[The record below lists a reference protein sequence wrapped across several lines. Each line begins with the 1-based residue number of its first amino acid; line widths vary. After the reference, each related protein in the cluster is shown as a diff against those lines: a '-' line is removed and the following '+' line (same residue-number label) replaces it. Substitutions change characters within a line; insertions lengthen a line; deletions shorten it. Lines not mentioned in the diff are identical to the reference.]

1 MATTSSPQLTPLL
14 PRILRANAA
23 PAYLGM
29 CRSEFNRTVRPF
41 IREFPIGVQ
50 GVGFDRLELD
60 AWADAYI
67 AKASIEKSGAQ
78 GEDRPCSRR
87 RGGQPWRKE
96 QLAVSTNATASGT
109 STRST
114 EVSAFEK
121 ALAQVTGRRRSNI

>member
-1 MATTSSPQLTPLL
+1 MATTSSPQLTPLP

-87 RGGQPWRKE
+87 RGGQPWRENK
-96 QLAVSTNATASGT
+96 LRACTNGTVSGT
-109 STRST
+109 STRSL
-114 EVSAFEK
+114 EVSAFMK
-121 ALAQVTGRRRSNI
+121 ALDQTIGRRRNNI